1 MVQRVVATAR
11 ALVLIDRLA
20 TTHGTLMFHQSGGC
34 CDGATPMCFK
44 TGEMPVSDAADV
56 LLGHV
61 GGVPYYVGRSL
72 ADVWENTQILLD
84 VVAGDG
90 GTFSLEQG
98 TGQCFHTTARLFTD
112 DENASL
118 PPLR

>member
-1 MVQRVVATAR
+1 MVPRVVATAK

-20 TTHGTLMFHQSGGC
+20 AEHGPLMFHQSGGC

-44 TGEMPVSDAADV
+44 VGEMPVSDATDV

-98 TGQCFHTTARLFTD
+98 SGQCFHTTARLFTD
-112 DENASL
+112 EEIAAL
-118 PPLR
+118 PALR